1 MNWNI
6 LRCIVMVFFL
16 DVYYCFPSLITNL
29 YLCLCTMI
37 DFTCSLSTSIEST
50 STISF
55 SMITS
60 HDIWWYMFDHMY
72 SQWYPTMLVF
82 LAS

>member
-1 MNWNI
+1 
-6 LRCIVMVFFL
+6 MVFFL

-60 HDIWWYMFDHMY
+60 HDIW
-72 SQWYPTMLVF
+72 
-82 LAS
+82 